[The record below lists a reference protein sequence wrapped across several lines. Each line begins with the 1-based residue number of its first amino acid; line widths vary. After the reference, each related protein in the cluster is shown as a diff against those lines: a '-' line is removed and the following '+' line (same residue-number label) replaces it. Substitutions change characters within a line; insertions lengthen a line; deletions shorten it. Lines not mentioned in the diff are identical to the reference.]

1 MAFRDSKVYY
11 DGSHYIC
18 IPHKEGKRK
27 RKKDAPI
34 PDDTTPPVTEQPLPK
49 VEPIPD
55 ELAAMLNPV
64 DTKACKATFKE
75 VYESTRG
82 KSKKER
88 ATALFDTLRSN
99 FPDDEQTHAFIKE
112 QLEREHRNTI
122 RRRARMIRKARL
134 QEFNYFATITY
145 NSKKM
150 DEKHFRKYLSQCLA
164 HFAHRNGWKYIGVWE
179 RSPKTQRL
187 HFHALL
193 YVPEGTMP
201 GFLYEQKDYSIR
213 LNRVQTTYQSTYFN
227 NRFGRSDFEPLDTD
241 NQKDGAIAYILKY
254 IEKSGEKI
262 VYSRKLPQY
271 FISDI
276 ADEDIICPY
285 DDKEQKYV
293 LADNFTCYDYGE
305 IMGKVSKDTI
315 KKMRKSN

>member
-1 MAFRDSKVYY
+1 MAFRESKVYY

-27 RKKDAPI
+27 KKQDI
-34 PDDTTPPVTEQPLPK
+34 PEDHTPPVAEQPLPK

-55 ELAAMLNPV
+55 ELSAILNPV

-88 ATALFDTLRSN
+88 ATMLFDTLRPS
-99 FPDDEQTHAFIKE
+99 FPDDKRTHDFIQAE
-112 QLEREHRNTI
+112 LEREHKNTI

-134 QEFNYFATITY
+134 QEFNYFATFTY

-150 DEKHFRKYLSQCLA
+150 DEKHFRKYLRQCLA
-164 HFAHRNGWKYIGVWE
+164 HLADREKWKYIGVWE
-179 RSPKTQRL
+179 RSPKTERL

-201 GFLYEQKDYSIR
+201 GFVYEQKDYSIR
-213 LNRVQTTYQSTYFN
+213 LHRVQTTNQSSYFN

>member
-1 MAFRDSKVYY
+1 MAFRESKVYY

-18 IPHKEGKRK
+18 IPHKEGRR
-27 RKKDAPI
+27 RKKKADTPEDTSSPI
-34 PDDTTPPVTEQPLPK
+34 TEQPLEIP
-49 VEPIPD
+49 PIPEAVA
-55 ELAAMLNPV
+55 ELLKTT
-64 DTKACKATFKE
+64 DKKECKKVFKS
-75 VYESTRG
+75 VYEDTRG
-82 KSKKER
+82 KSKNER
-88 ATALFDTLRSN
+88 AKAIFEAMRPL
-99 FPDDEQTHAFIKE
+99 FPDDKRTHDYIQAE
-112 QLEREHRNTI
+112 LEREHKNTI

-134 QEFNYFATITY
+134 QEFNYFATFTY

-150 DEKHFRKYLSQCLA
+150 DEKHFRKYLRQCLA
-164 HFAHRNGWKYIGVWE
+164 HLADREKWKYIGVWE
-179 RSPKTQRL
+179 RSPKTERL

-201 GFLYEQKDYSIR
+201 GFVYEQKDYSIR
-213 LNRVQTTYQSTYFN
+213 LHRVQTTYQSSYFN

-285 DDKEQKYV
+285 DDKEQKYI
-293 LADNFTCYDYGE
+293 LADDFTCYDYGE

>member
-34 PDDTTPPVTEQPLPK
+34 PEDNAPPVAEQPLPK
-49 VEPIPD
+49 VESIPD
-55 ELAAMLNPV
+55 ELSVILNPV
-64 DTKACKATFKE
+64 DSKACKATFKE

-99 FPDDEQTHAFIKE
+99 FPDDEQTHAFIKD

-145 NSKKM
+145 NNKKM
-150 DEKHFRKYLSQCLA
+150 DEKHFRKHLGQCLA
-164 HFAHRNGWKYIGVWE
+164 HLAHRSGWKYIGVWE
-179 RSPKTQRL
+179 RSPKTERL
-187 HFHALL
+187 HFHA
-193 YVPEGTMP
+193 
-201 GFLYEQKDYSIR
+201 F
-213 LNRVQTTYQSTYFN
+213 STYPKAPCPASSLS
-227 NRFGRSDFEPLDTD
+227 RRITAYGLTVCRQPTKAPISTRDSDAPTSSLW
-241 NQKDGAIAYILKY
+241 
-254 IEKSGEKI
+254 I
-262 VYSRKLPQY
+262 VTT
-271 FISDI
+271 
-276 ADEDIICPY
+276 
-285 DDKEQKYV
+285 
-293 LADNFTCYDYGE
+293 N
-305 IMGKVSKDTI
+305 
-315 KKMRKSN
+315 